1 MLPVLFEDNHLLIVN
16 KPARLATMGVGQGTT
31 SALTLAKT
39 YLKHKYQKPGNVY
52 LGVVSR
58 LDSLATGALVFARTS
73 KAAARLTEQ
82 FKQAAVEK
90 TYWALV
96 EGILESPAGEW
107 TDYLSKDEAAH
118 RMRLV
123 TAQHEGAQRASLAY
137 RRFDLTS
144 PHAPFSIP
152 RSAFPNPHSPCSL
165 VEIQLR
171 TGRKH
176 QIRVQFADRGHPIL
190 GDKKY
195 GSTRLFPNGIALHS
209 RRLAFQHPTR
219 NERIEVEAPLPDYW
233 PSP

>member
-1 MLPVLFEDNHLLIVN
+1 MLPILYEDNHLLIVN
-16 KPARLATMGVGQGTT
+16 KPARLATMGVEQGTT
-31 SALTLAKT
+31 SALTLAKA
-39 YLKHKYQKPGNVY
+39 YLKQKYSKPGNVY

-73 KAAARLTEQ
+73 KAAARLTEL

-96 EGILESPAGEW
+96 EGVLEPPAGEW

-118 RMRLV
+118 RMRIV
-123 TAQHEGAQRASLAY
+123 TATHSQAQQAPSVSAARVVASP
-137 RRFDLTS
+137 FPIPQS
-144 PHAPFSIP
+144 PSGI
-152 RSAFPNPHSPCSL
+152 SPISF
-165 VEIQLR
+165 VEISLH

-195 GSTRLFPNGIALHS
+195 GGARPFSNGIALHS
-209 RRLAFQHPTR
+209 RRLASRTPNARRTDR
-219 NERIEVEAPLPDYW
+219 R
-233 PSP
+233 